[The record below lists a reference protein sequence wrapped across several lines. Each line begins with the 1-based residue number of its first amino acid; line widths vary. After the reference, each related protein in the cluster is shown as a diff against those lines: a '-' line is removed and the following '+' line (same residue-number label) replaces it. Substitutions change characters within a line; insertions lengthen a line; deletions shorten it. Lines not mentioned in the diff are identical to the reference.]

1 MSERGGG
8 VISRLYALV
17 HALLPEDWFGRAGK
31 RFHQTTEAISKFA
44 EENQIHPADLAR
56 EGVELTRTT
65 LHGKANKD
73 LAAAVR
79 DFAEA
84 EHTKVETE
92 LQKRSAPSEARKNE
106 AAARLAELQVL
117 HSEADL
123 LEKLQKLNV
132 ALRFDEQGNLTVL
145 PAPPR
150 LDLTALAQRRLLEG
164 ITKVEQAILGNII
177 LDNLVYNQVAQLLL
191 AEDFSF
197 HAHQLIYRGMIA
209 LADAKKPIDFVTL
222 SEILEQRK
230 EMESVGGVAYV
241 TSLTDGLPRL
251 QNIQEYVD
259 AILRTKKSRDF

>member
-8 VISRLYALV
+8 VISRLYAFV
-17 HALLPEDWFGRAGK
+17 HALLPEDWLGGAGK
-31 RFHQTTEAISKFA
+31 RFHQTTEAISNIA
-44 EENQIHPADLAR
+44 GQNQIRPADLAR
-56 EGVELTRTT
+56 EGVELARTT
-65 LHGKANKD
+65 LQGKANKD

-106 AAARLAELQVL
+106 AEARLAELQVL

-132 ALRFDEQGNLTVL
+132 ALRFDEQGHLTVL
-145 PAPPR
+145 PAPPGF
-150 LDLTALAQRRLLEG
+150 DLKPLAQRRLLEG
-164 ITKVEQAILGNII
+164 TTGVEQIILGTIV
-177 LDNLVYNQVAQLLL
+177 LDNWVYDQVAQSLR
-191 AEDFSF
+191 AEDFSLD
-197 HAHQLIYRGMIA
+197 AHQLIYQCMMA

-222 SEILEQRK
+222 SELLEQRGV
-230 EMESVGGVAYV
+230 MESVGGVAYV

-251 QNIQEYVD
+251 QNIKEYVD
-259 AILRTKKSRDF
+259 IILRIRRSRNF